1 MIVTVTPNPS
11 IDRSLQVDSLEVGE
25 VVRARRSWSEPSGK
39 GVNVALALHHQ
50 GLASLAV
57 LPVGGATGAQLVAML
72 RAAAVPFEAVPIAGE
87 VRVNVSLVQPD
98 GVVTKV
104 NEPGPELTA
113 AEGVSV
119 IEAATAAAAASPG
132 HWLAG
137 CGSLPRGIGRDFYAR
152 LVEAGHRVG
161 ARVVVDSSGPALDG
175 ALAAG
180 PDLVKPNV
188 GELEELVGTPIRTL
202 GDVVEAAEQV
212 RRRGALAVLASLG
225 ADGVV
230 LVDAGGARFGEARVS
245 SVRSPV
251 GAGDALLAGFLSV
264 GADAPGQ
271 VALARALLWASSAV
285 RLEGTVLRSV
295 EADLPVRLH
304 ERLPSGRRL
313 SYDEEGS

>member
-11 IDRSLQVDSLEVGE
+11 VDRSLQLDSLEVGE

-57 LPVGGATGAQLVAML
+57 LPIGGATGAHLAAML
-72 RAAAVPFEAVPIAGE
+72 RAAGVPFEAVPVAGE
-87 VRVNVSLVQPD
+87 IRVNVSLVQPD

-113 AEGVSV
+113 AEGVSI
-119 IEAATAAAAASPG
+119 IEAATAAAAGSPG
-132 HWLAG
+132 CWLAG
-137 CGSLPRGIGRDFYAR
+137 CGSLPPGLGPDFYAG

-180 PDLVKPNV
+180 PDLVKPNAA
-188 GELEELVGTPIRTL
+188 ELEELVGAAIRTL
-202 GDVVEAAEQV
+202 GDAVAAAEQV
-212 RRRGALAVLASLG
+212 RRRGARAVLASLG
-225 ADGVV
+225 AGGVV
-230 LVDAGGARFGEARVS
+230 LVDADGARFGEAEVEA
-245 SVRSPV
+245 VRSPV

-264 GADAPGQ
+264 GPHAPGHL
-271 VALARALLWASSAV
+271 ALGRALLWAGSAV
-285 RLEGTVLRSV
+285 QLEGTVLRSV
-295 EADLPVRLH
+295 DADQPVRLH
-304 ERLPSGRRL
+304 ERLPSERRL
-313 SYDEEGS
+313 DDEERS